1 MIMADKKPAKAQDEP
16 SIEEILGSI
25 RRIIAEDD
33 GTTAPKTAEP
43 AEAMDDEPL
52 ELTNKIEP
60 DGTIVNADAKAEPV
74 AASVAETVETVDLAF
89 VDGPTTPQP
98 AVATEPDIMDE
109 PVAVAPVQP
118 AKPAPEFAP
127 EPAVVTMESQM
138 PQNDFPQDDVLSD
151 NAANAAAAAMAK
163 LARQAAVNDEGH
175 DGITI
180 EGIVRE
186 MLKPMLREWL
196 DKNLPDMV
204 QKSVERELEK
214 LSKRV

>member
-1 MIMADKKPAKAQDEP
+1 MAEKPNTKAADEP

-33 GTTAPKTAEP
+33 TTPPANTSAAAE
-43 AEAMDDEPL
+43 DDEPL

-60 DGTIVNADAKAEPV
+60 DGTIVNAAPPAVAEQV
-74 AASVAETVETVDLAF
+74 VETVELAF
-89 VDGPTTPQP
+89 VDDPDP
-98 AVATEPDIMDE
+98 A
-109 PVAVAPVQP
+109 PVA
-118 AKPAPEFAP
+118 EP
-127 EPAVVTMESQM
+127 EPAAIETPPAPQANISAPTPPMESSM
-138 PQNDFPQDDVLSD
+138 ANDFPQDDVLSD
-151 NAANAAAAAMAK
+151 SAANAAAAAMAK
-163 LARQAAVNDEGH
+163 LARQAAVTDEGH

-186 MLKPMLREWL
+186 MLRPLLREWL
-196 DKNLPDMV
+196 DKNLPDLV